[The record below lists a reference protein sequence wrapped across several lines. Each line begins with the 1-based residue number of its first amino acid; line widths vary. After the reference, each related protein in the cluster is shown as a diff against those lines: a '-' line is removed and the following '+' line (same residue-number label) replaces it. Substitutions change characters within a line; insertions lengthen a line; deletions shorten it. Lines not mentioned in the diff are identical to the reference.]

1 MVKIGDKVR
10 FLSDV
15 GGGIVCG
22 FQKGNIVLVEDED
35 GFEIPVLA
43 SECVV
48 IETNELNI
56 EKKKAPS
63 VTFGKT
69 ADSTKESDSYTYKST
84 SQISSLPSASKETDW
99 EDREVTFRPKPQERK
114 DGDKLNVCLAF
125 VPSNIKELSRTKFE
139 AYIVNDCNYFVSY
152 TYMTAENAVWSLRSS
167 GVIEPNTKVFIEEF
181 EHKDLNAMERVAI
194 QLIAYKEDKPFAL
207 KPAIGTDMRIDVTK
221 FYKLHTFRESMFFD
235 EPALEYYVVKDD
247 VPTRPLVISAE
258 EVKKA
263 MYDKREEDERRKKSD
278 ARKQGNKPDTKSII
292 EIDLHAH
299 EILETTAGLS
309 PNDIKEYQ
317 LGVFRKTMDEHIKE
331 KGRKIVFIHGKGEGV
346 LRSAIISELKHKYK
360 SCTHQDASFQQYGF
374 GATMVIIH

>member
-1 MVKIGDKVR
+1 
-10 FLSDV
+10 
-15 GGGIVCG
+15 
-22 FQKGNIVLVEDED
+22 
-35 GFEIPVLA
+35 
-43 SECVV
+43 
-48 IETNELNI
+48 
-56 EKKKAPS
+56 
-63 VTFGKT
+63 
-69 ADSTKESDSYTYKST
+69 
-84 SQISSLPSASKETDW
+84 
-99 EDREVTFRPKPQERK
+99 
-114 DGDKLNVCLAF
+114 
-125 VPSNIKELSRTKFE
+125 
-139 AYIVNDCNYFVSY
+139 
-152 TYMTAENAVWSLRSS
+152 
-167 GVIEPNTKVFIEEF
+167 
-181 EHKDLNAMERVAI
+181 
-194 QLIAYKEDKPFAL
+194 
-207 KPAIGTDMRIDVTK
+207 MRIDVTK

-263 MYDKREEDERRKKSD
+263 MYDKHEEDERRKKSD
-278 ARKQGNKPDTKSII
+278 ARKQGNNPDPKSII

>member
-1 MVKIGDKVR
+1 M
-10 FLSDV
+10 
-15 GGGIVCG
+15 
-22 FQKGNIVLVEDED
+22 
-35 GFEIPVLA
+35 
-43 SECVV
+43 
-48 IETNELNI
+48 
-56 EKKKAPS
+56 
-63 VTFGKT
+63 
-69 ADSTKESDSYTYKST
+69 
-84 SQISSLPSASKETDW
+84 
-99 EDREVTFRPKPQERK
+99 
-114 DGDKLNVCLAF
+114 
-125 VPSNIKELSRTKFE
+125 
-139 AYIVNDCNYFVSY
+139 
-152 TYMTAENAVWSLRSS
+152 
-167 GVIEPNTKVFIEEF
+167 IEPNTKVFIEEF

-263 MYDKREEDERRKKSD
+263 MYDKHEEDERRKQSD
-278 ARKQGNKPDTKSII
+278 ARKQGNKPDPKSII

-374 GATMVIIH
+374 GATMIIIH

>member
-1 MVKIGDKVR
+1 
-10 FLSDV
+10 
-15 GGGIVCG
+15 
-22 FQKGNIVLVEDED
+22 
-35 GFEIPVLA
+35 
-43 SECVV
+43 
-48 IETNELNI
+48 
-56 EKKKAPS
+56 
-63 VTFGKT
+63 
-69 ADSTKESDSYTYKST
+69 
-84 SQISSLPSASKETDW
+84 
-99 EDREVTFRPKPQERK
+99 
-114 DGDKLNVCLAF
+114 
-125 VPSNIKELSRTKFE
+125 
-139 AYIVNDCNYFVSY
+139 
-152 TYMTAENAVWSLRSS
+152 
-167 GVIEPNTKVFIEEF
+167 VIEPNTKVFIEEF

-263 MYDKREEDERRKKSD
+263 MYDKHEEDERRKKSD
-278 ARKQGNKPDTKSII
+278 ARKQGNKPDPKSII